1 MNVKYLGI
9 ISSNKKGNISDVG
22 TYIALRVRVMRLAQH
37 RIIYAPEPVD
47 REVFY

>member
-22 TYIALRVRVMRLAQH
+22 TYIALRVRVMRNNRLT
-37 RIIYAPEPVD
+37 ES
-47 REVFY
+47 EL